1 MLLGKLLESIEYTNL
16 KDFQYD
22 TEITGLCYDS
32 RKVQSGD
39 LFVCIKGYL
48 QGKLYLLVVD
58 IDAFLLFHKSALF
71 NGNLRAIY
79 GNLR

>member
-1 MLLGKLLESIEYTNL
+1 VKYGRLAIEVYL
-16 KDFQYD
+16 
-22 TEITGLCYDS
+22 S
-32 RKVQSGD
+32 
-39 LFVCIKGYL
+39 FVGIKGYL

-79 GNLR
+79 GQFALKKALILRKKSLICV